1 MLFDW
6 ATQPFYTL
14 VVTFLFAP
22 YFVNGFMADPARGSA
37 LWAYATGI
45 AELIAAALAP
55 VLGAIAD
62 ASQNRKPW
70 IAFFSV
76 LLVVGLCGLW
86 LAAPGRTDLAALV
99 LLAFG
104 LATIGAELAT
114 VFTNAMMVSLVSDK
128 KLGTLS
134 GFGWATGYVGGLI
147 SLALVAGL
155 LVADPH
161 TGKTLLGL
169 PPIVPLDP
177 ATREGDRLVGP
188 FSALWYL
195 VFVIPLFLF
204 TPDRAREAGRSARG
218 AEPGSPSS
226 CARSRSSVRHHGQI
240 ALFLL
245 ARMLYADGL
254 GAVFAFGGIYAA
266 TVFGWGAVELGLFGI
281 ILTIAGTF
289 GAVIGG
295 LLDDRAG
302 SKRVIALTLLLF
314 IAASI
319 GVLSVDREH
328 VLFVLPV
335 APKLPGSAPFS
346 SAGEQVYLAFAI
358 LIGLA
363 SGPIQASSRTLL
375 ARMCPPGKATEFF
388 GFFSF
393 SGKITAFA
401 APLAIGVVTHATGSQ
416 RIGIATSLVFLI
428 AGLLLL
434 LRVKAEVASRSA
446 RAASIR
452 RRAPASNTGGR
463 FHSWPWRRRSPSR
476 SGEAGWCDGR
486 DFPPR
491 NASRRRRISAPRR
504 RSPRRSWHESR
515 RAAARAFGGRSVRPV
530 VADPTPPRLRFGLHG
545 GGAGQALIEHE
556 RRRGR
561 SRCGRH

>member
-1 MLFDW
+1 MPTVVRSAEAGTSSAPTGKRALIGWVLFDW

-22 YFVNGFMADPARGSA
+22 YFVNGFMVDLTRGSA

-86 LAAPGRTDLAALV
+86 IATPGRTDLAILV

-104 LATIGAELAT
+104 LATIGVELAT

-161 TGKTLLGL
+161 SGKTLLGL
-169 PPIVPLDP
+169 PPIVPLD
-177 ATREGDRLVGP
+177 AAMREGDRLVGP

-204 TPDRAREAGRSARG
+204 TPDRAAKPVETRAVRAGLAQL
-218 AEPGSPSS
+218 
-226 CARSRSSVRHHGQI
+226 ARSVKELVRHHGQI

-289 GAVIGG
+289 GAVMGG

-346 SAGEQVYLAFAI
+346 SVGEQVYLAFAI

-401 APLAIGVVTHATGSQ
+401 APLMIGVVTHATGSQ
-416 RIGIATSLVFLI
+416 RIGIATSLGFLI

-434 LRVKAEVASRSA
+434 LPVKAK
-446 RAASIR
+446 
-452 RRAPASNTGGR
+452 
-463 FHSWPWRRRSPSR
+463 
-476 SGEAGWCDGR
+476 
-486 DFPPR
+486 
-491 NASRRRRISAPRR
+491 
-504 RSPRRSWHESR
+504 
-515 RAAARAFGGRSVRPV
+515 
-530 VADPTPPRLRFGLHG
+530 
-545 GGAGQALIEHE
+545 
-556 RRRGR
+556 
-561 SRCGRH
+561 

>member
-1 MLFDW
+1 
-6 ATQPFYTL
+6 
-14 VVTFLFAP
+14 
-22 YFVNGFMADPARGSA
+22 
-37 LWAYATGI
+37 
-45 AELIAAALAP
+45 
-55 VLGAIAD
+55 
-62 ASQNRKPW
+62 
-70 IAFFSV
+70 
-76 LLVVGLCGLW
+76 
-86 LAAPGRTDLAALV
+86 
-99 LLAFG
+99 
-104 LATIGAELAT
+104 
-114 VFTNAMMVSLVSDK
+114 
-128 KLGTLS
+128 
-134 GFGWATGYVGGLI
+134 LI

-161 TGKTLLGL
+161 SGKTLLGL
-169 PPIVPLDP
+169 PPIVPLDA

-204 TPDRAREAGRSARG
+204 TPDRAAKPVETRAVRAGLAQL
-218 AEPGSPSS
+218 
-226 CARSRSSVRHHGQI
+226 ARSVKELVRHHGQI

-245 ARMLYADGL
+245 ARMHYADGL

-289 GAVIGG
+289 GAVMGG

-302 SKRVIALTLLLF
+302 SKRGIALTLLF

-346 SAGEQVYLAFAI
+346 SVGEQVYLAFAI

-401 APLAIGVVTHATGSQ
+401 APLMIGVVTHATGSQ

-434 LRVKAEVASRSA
+434 LRV
-446 RAASIR
+446 
-452 RRAPASNTGGR
+452 
-463 FHSWPWRRRSPSR
+463 
-476 SGEAGWCDGR
+476 EAK
-486 DFPPR
+486 
-491 NASRRRRISAPRR
+491 
-504 RSPRRSWHESR
+504 
-515 RAAARAFGGRSVRPV
+515 
-530 VADPTPPRLRFGLHG
+530 
-545 GGAGQALIEHE
+545 
-556 RRRGR
+556 
-561 SRCGRH
+561 

>member
-1 MLFDW
+1 MPTAGRNAAAGMPSARTGKRALIGWVLFDW

-22 YFVNGFMADPARGSA
+22 YFVNGFMDDPARGSA

-76 LLVVGLCGLW
+76 LLVFGLCGLW
-86 LAAPGRTDLAALV
+86 LAAPDHTDRATIV
-99 LLAFG
+99 LLTFG

-114 VFTNAMMVSLVSDK
+114 VFTNAMMVSLVSDRR
-128 KLGTLS
+128 LGTLS

-161 TGKTLLGL
+161 SGKTLLGL
-169 PPIVPLDP
+169 QPIIPLDP
-177 ATREGDRLVGP
+177 ATREGDRLIGP

-204 TPDRAREAGRSARG
+204 TPDRAAKPLQAYAVRAGLAQLVRSVKDL
-218 AEPGSPSS
+218 
-226 CARSRSSVRHHGQI
+226 VRHHGQI

-289 GAVIGG
+289 GAVLGG

-328 VLFVLPV
+328 VLFVLAV
-335 APKLPGSAPFS
+335 APKAEGSAPFS
-346 SAGEQVYLAFAI
+346 SVGEQVYLAFAI

-401 APLAIGVVTHATGSQ
+401 APLVIGVVTHATDSQ
-416 RIGIATSLVFLI
+416 RIGIATSLAFLI

-434 LRVKAEVASRSA
+434 LRV
-446 RAASIR
+446 RAK
-452 RRAPASNTGGR
+452 
-463 FHSWPWRRRSPSR
+463 
-476 SGEAGWCDGR
+476 
-486 DFPPR
+486 
-491 NASRRRRISAPRR
+491 
-504 RSPRRSWHESR
+504 
-515 RAAARAFGGRSVRPV
+515 
-530 VADPTPPRLRFGLHG
+530 
-545 GGAGQALIEHE
+545 
-556 RRRGR
+556 
-561 SRCGRH
+561 